1 VTRPP
6 TAEQVARA
14 FHDSCL
20 AELDALK
27 PGNVHRFGDEDVGT
41 SVADFETSARVAAP
55 ALAAPGLS
63 VGERIRRSVEATIDA
78 VGHNTNLGIIL
89 LCAPLA
95 AASLGPAGGDLRER
109 LAKVLARLSAAD
121 ARETYAAIRRA
132 KPGGLGQAPAH
143 DVGGEPEITL
153 LEAMQAAEG
162 RDRIAWNYTHDFAD
176 IFDLGVPR
184 LKQAMADSNSRP
196 SATTSVYLGFLAS
209 IPDTLIARKFGM
221 AQALEVQEE
230 AKAVEARFGN
240 RADEQVRKRDLM
252 DFDRSLKARG
262 LNPGTSADL
271 VVATLFAA
279 SLQASETGC

>member
-1 VTRPP
+1 M
-6 TAEQVARA
+6 
-14 FHDSCL
+14 
-20 AELDALK
+20 
-27 PGNVHRFGDEDVGT
+27 
-41 SVADFETSARVAAP
+41 
-55 ALAAPGLS
+55 
-63 VGERIRRSVEATIDA
+63 GERIRRSVEATIDA

-95 AASLGPAGGDLRER
+95 AASLEPAGGDLRER
-109 LAKVLARLSAAD
+109 LARVLAGLSIDD
-121 ARETYAAIRRA
+121 AREAYAAIRRA

-196 SATTSVYLGFLAS
+196 SATTSVYLSFLAS

-221 AQALEVQEE
+221 AQAIEVQQE
-230 AKAVEARFGN
+230 AKAVVAKFDN
-240 RADEQVRKRDLM
+240 PADERVRKGDLM
-252 DFDRSLKARG
+252 AFDRSLKARG

-271 VVATLFAA
+271 TVATLFAA
-279 SLQASETGC
+279 SLQALEMGC